1 MEIVFA
7 ILFAVFA
14 LSLSLGIF
22 TLIKLRH
29 PVEKMVSLDT
39 LTTLIT
45 AVLLVV
51 AVFTGSVFILD
62 IAIIYAILSFGA
74 VLVIARYREGGF

>member
-7 ILFAVFA
+7 ILFAFFA
-14 LSLSLGIF
+14 VSLSLGVF
-22 TLIKLRH
+22 ALIRLRH
-29 PVEKMVSLDT
+29 PVEKMVSLDV

-51 AVFTGSVFILD
+51 AALTGNSFVLD
-62 IAIIYAILSFGA
+62 IAIIYAVLSFGA
-74 VLVIARYREGGF
+74 VLVVARYREGGF

>member
-7 ILFAVFA
+7 ILIAVFA
-14 LSLSLGIF
+14 LSLSFGIF

-29 PVEKMVSLDT
+29 PVEKMVGLDA

-45 AVLLVV
+45 AILLIV
-51 AVFTGSVFILD
+51 AVMTGNSFILD
-62 IAIIYAILSFGA
+62 IAIIYAVLSFGA
-74 VLVIARYREGGF
+74 VLVVARYREGGF